1 MAAALTRPAIIHRIQ
16 VTDYAGRTGNPLRG
30 NCKRSQMAG
39 HHFRINKTLATRT
52 NIICNKQ
59 DASSSHFLTAGT
71 LKLYPIMSF
80 AFLDGL

>member
-1 MAAALTRPAIIHRIQ
+1 MVNNWSDEARHPSSASVRSRRPKKAR
-16 VTDYAGRTGNPLRG
+16 
-30 NCKRSQMAG
+30 G